1 MATCVPRVWHSEKM
15 SSSPF
20 RGEGPLLF
28 LLRHLSQIKV
38 VSPDRAF
45 PPSQVNSVDEKEEAT
60 FGPDFVELL
69 HAKPREE
76 CVVAVTPSPSG
87 TTAVRQGIGI
97 VCRPGRRAWWMS
109 MERVH
114 HLSVALATI
123 QASVLDFHY
132 IYSLSLSSSPWSRSG
147 NGTPWPCLLPLHTL
161 SSFNRIT
168 QAGRQAHRSP
178 FPKTFFL
185 FLYLH
190 SFHNLG
196 FGARLW
202 TYRK

>member
-1 MATCVPRVWHSEKM
+1 MCTSCLT
-15 SSSPF
+15 F
-20 RGEGPLLF
+20 RKDEF
-28 LLRHLSQIKV
+28 LSFQRR
-38 VSPDRAF
+38 RAF
-45 PPSQVNSVDEKEEAT
+45 AFPSKTPVTNQGRQPRQGFPT
-60 FGPDFVELL
+60 FTGKLGGWERGSNFWSWLCR
-69 HAKPREE
+69 ASSCKTQR
-76 CVVAVTPSPSG
+76 G
-87 TTAVRQGIGI
+87 VRSCCNPESLGDHRSQGIGI
-97 VCRPGRRAWWMS
+97 VCRLGRRAWWMS

-114 HLSVALATI
+114 HLSVALVTI
-123 QASVLDFHY
+123 QASVLDFLY
-132 IYSLSLSSSPWSRSG
+132 MYSLSLSSSPWSRSG